1 MTPGLW
7 VFIIAVT
14 IMTGNR
20 AIEKSVDYR
29 KRRKHSGGIDRYDL
43 IATEKMILE
52 RVALITD
59 KVNEMDVQFADRLN
73 RKIYPKYHKGLS
85 HGKHHGTG
93 RLKWVCIVESVSTT
107 STNPVHI

>member
-7 VFIIAVT
+7 VFLIAVT

-59 KVNEMDVQFADRLN
+59 KVNGMDVQFADRLN
-73 RKIYPKYHKGLS
+73 EIEKSIPNTIKDYHMEN
-85 HGKHHGTG
+85 
-93 RLKWVCIVESVSTT
+93 IMEQDD
-107 STNPVHI
+107 